1 MQYHEISRGTVSKMV
16 PTGTPAYFYK
26 SPHGA
31 TITFMGLKEKIAEG
45 RREANC
51 AALGELWQEPL
62 AQKNKETLQEQ
73 STSEP
78 ADLASDFCFFTFW
91 LCDPEQATQTL

>member
-1 MQYHEISRGTVSKMV
+1 MTRDVSSRHLVCLPAQRLTGTVRTSL
-16 PTGTPAYFYK
+16 TP
-26 SPHGA
+26 
-31 TITFMGLKEKIAEG
+31 

-51 AALGELWQEPL
+51 AALGGLWQEPL

-73 STSEP
+73 STSES

>member
-45 RREANC
+45 RRDIKYEETEKERGKFTNQT
-51 AALGELWQEPL
+51 EL
-62 AQKNKETLQEQ
+62 KGKR
-73 STSEP
+73 
-78 ADLASDFCFFTFW
+78 
-91 LCDPEQATQTL
+91 